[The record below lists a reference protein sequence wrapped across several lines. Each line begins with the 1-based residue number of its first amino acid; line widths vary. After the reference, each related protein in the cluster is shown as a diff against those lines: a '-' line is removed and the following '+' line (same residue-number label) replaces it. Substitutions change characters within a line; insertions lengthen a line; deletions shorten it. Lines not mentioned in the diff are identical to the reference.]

1 MIEPSEPNLV
11 ILLQNLLLNEL
22 LGVDGVDFLVKKK
35 GNRASYVHLVQ
46 IRRGDLPLN
55 LVLHALEALF
65 QLVSFDFSE
74 NKATVATVVFL
85 RVRIEEIDD
94 FRYIVATPTVLV
106 CAFLWSSEKKGANKS
121 FRQIRASV
129 HFVAHLNLIH
139 SVQSV
144 NQNSHKMVVV
154 DIIHFYRT
162 ITLKSHYSQS
172 HYLAGSCFVISTTD
186 MNVKRVN

>member
-106 CAFLWSSEKKGANKS
+106 CAFLWSSEKKRCKQIVPPNTSELPLRCSLELDTFGAVGKS
-121 FRQIRASV
+121 KLA
-129 HFVAHLNLIH
+129 
-139 SVQSV
+139 
-144 NQNSHKMVVV
+144 QNGRS
-154 DIIHFYRT
+154 
-162 ITLKSHYSQS
+162 
-172 HYLAGSCFVISTTD
+172 
-186 MNVKRVN
+186 